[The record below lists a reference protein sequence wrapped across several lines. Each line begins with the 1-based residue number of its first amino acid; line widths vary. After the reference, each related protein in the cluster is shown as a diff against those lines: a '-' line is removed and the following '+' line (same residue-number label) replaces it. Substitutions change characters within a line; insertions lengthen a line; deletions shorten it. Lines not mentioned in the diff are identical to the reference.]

1 MKKIVLLSNKKYSAE
16 SDDFLLSLINQGCE
30 LICFVGLDCESWEEA
45 MDELAIGDG
54 SDPKYITTTSH
65 PAESLDEVIN
75 MAKHM
80 KTGGFNNINVV
91 EV

>member
-1 MKKIVLLSNKKYSAE
+1 
-16 SDDFLLSLINQGCE
+16 
-30 LICFVGLDCESWEEA
+30 

-54 SDPKYITTTSH
+54 SNPKYITTTSH

-75 MAKHM
+75 MAEHM
-80 KTGGFNNINVV
+80 TTGGSNNINVV